1 MKRFNLNPVYAGV
14 LAVLATATSA
24 QAQSAPVD
32 VPRIEITGSHIR
44 RADTEIASPVQII
57 SRDEIDRSG
66 KVSVG
71 EYLQTLAVDNQ
82 GSVPTTFGSGFA
94 SGASGMSLRGL
105 GAASTLVLINGRR
118 IAPYGMADDGQKVFA
133 DLNVLPLEAIERI
146 EILKDGASSIYGSD
160 AIAGVVNVILR
171 RNFVGTVAKTSY
183 GRSAYG
189 DGIEKRVTLTHGVG
203 TIEKDNYNF
212 LLNAE
217 LVSKGDIYNSARAGR
232 GTVGR
237 SDFRPEGYTA
247 EASGGANGGTGAII
261 AGGGTAVSS
270 VVGNVRNPSTLLY
283 SSRVP
288 ASSAACAN
296 LSRGYPQGDPGGGCL
311 IDATQRYGMIQPK
324 SDSLNLFGRYTRK
337 LDGDAEHYT
346 EFNYYNSDYTSSGTP
361 SGVSSS
367 TGYPGGPVSNS
378 GVALGANHPDNP
390 FTGSAARLRYLAADV
405 GPRVSDVGNTFTRFV
420 SGFKGVSGAW
430 DYDSAFLFS
439 ESKTNNVRSGYLQR
453 DVAFALLNPTAA
465 NVAAANANSS
475 AYRALPAGTYWR
487 IGENAG
493 LNSAAMYAALSP
505 SISNNAVSRTTQL
518 DFRAS
523 RELGQLEGGPIGL
536 AVGAELRRES
546 ITLDPTSGTE
556 RGNIIGLGYSAYTG
570 SRNVAAAYAEGLMPV
585 TKQIEIT
592 AALRADHYDGGIG
605 TTATP
610 KLGFKWKPVS
620 NIALRS
626 TYAEGFRAPSAAESG
641 KGGLAAFTSAADPA
655 RCNPP
660 SITIG
665 CNPGSVAI
673 ITSPNPNLQPEKSK
687 SLTFG
692 AVWDATPNTSLTAD
706 LWQIRRT
713 NEINQE
719 STSAAIAAGS
729 VSRDAST
736 AIPGVAGDPGGITA
750 VLARYV
756 NSARTTVQ
764 GLDMDLRHRIN
775 VTGGRVTLQANWTH
789 LFKWQ
794 RVEADGTTYEY
805 AGTHGNCDAT
815 NCMGTPQDRINLG
828 ATLDYG
834 SWRVSGIANYRGAIK
849 NVLSKGEDC
858 ATYVD
863 VNGTIP
869 GPANCRIGAFTTVD
883 VSARYKISDKT
894 EVFGSIRNL
903 FDAVPPMDPT
913 TYGAAGYN
921 PLDYS
926 GAVGR
931 YFSMGMRHA
940 F

>member
-1 MKRFNLNPVYAGV
+1 MKKFNLNPVCLGIFAA
-14 LAVLATATSA
+14 LAASTNV

-32 VPRIEITGSHIR
+32 IPRIEITGSNIK
-44 RADTEIASPVQII
+44 RADKEIASPVQVI
-57 SRDEIDRSG
+57 SREEIDRSG

-146 EILKDGASSIYGSD
+146 EILKDGASAIYGSD

-171 RNFVGTVAKTSY
+171 RSFVGTVAKSSF
-183 GRSAYG
+183 GQSRFG
-189 DGIEKRVTLTHGVG
+189 DGTEKRVTLTHGVG
-203 TIEKDNYNF
+203 SIQDDNFNL

-217 LVSKGDIYNSARAGR
+217 VVSKGAVYNSARSGR
-232 GTVGR
+232 GAVGR
-237 SDFRPEGYTA
+237 TDFRPEGYTA
-247 EASGGANGGTGAII
+247 EASGGANGGSGAII
-261 AGGGTAVSS
+261 AGGGAAVSS
-270 VVGNVRNPSTLLY
+270 IVGNVRNPSTLLY
-283 SSRVP
+283 SSRV
-288 ASSAACAN
+288 AANSAPCTN
-296 LSRGYPQGDPGGGCL
+296 LSGGYPQGDPGGGCL

-324 SDSLNLFGRYTRK
+324 SESLNLFGRYTRK
-337 LDGDAEHYT
+337 IEGDAEHYT
-346 EFNYYNSDYTSSGTP
+346 EFNYYNSNFTSNGTP
-361 SGVSSS
+361 SSVSGS
-367 TGYPGGPVSNS
+367 TGYPGGPVSNA

-390 FTGSAARLRYLAADV
+390 YSGTAARLRYLAADV
-405 GPRVSDVGNTFTRFV
+405 GPRLSDVGNTFTRLV

-439 ESKTNNVRSGYLQR
+439 ESKTSNVRTGYLQR

-465 NVAAANANSS
+465 NVAAASANSS

-493 LNSAAMYAALSP
+493 LNSAALYAALSP
-505 SISNNAVSRTTQL
+505 SISNDAISRTTQL

-523 RELGQLEGGPIGL
+523 REFGQLDGGPIGL

-546 ITLDPTSGTE
+546 ISLEPTSGTE
-556 RGNIIGLGYSAYTG
+556 RGNIIGLGYSAYSG
-570 SRNVAAAYAEGLMPV
+570 ARSVAAAYAEGLMPV
-585 TKQIEIT
+585 TRQIEIT
-592 AALRADHYDGGIG
+592 TALRADHYDGGIG

-610 KLGFKWKPVS
+610 KLGIKWKPAS
-620 NIALRS
+620 NFALRS
-626 TYAEGFRAPSAAESG
+626 TYAEGFRAPSSAESG
-641 KGGLAAFTSAADPA
+641 KGGLAAFASAADPA

-660 SITIG
+660 TITIG

-687 SLTFG
+687 SYSFG
-692 AVWDATPNTSLTAD
+692 AVWDATPNTSVTAD

-719 STSAAIAAGS
+719 STSGAILAGS
-729 VSRDAST
+729 VSRDIST
-736 AIPGVAGDPGGITA
+736 AIPGVVGDPGGITA

-764 GLDMDLRHRIN
+764 GIDLDLRHRID

-789 LFKWQ
+789 LYKWQ
-794 RVEADGTTYEY
+794 RVEQDGTIYEY
-805 AGTHGNCDAT
+805 AGTHGNCDVT
-815 NCMGTPQDRINLG
+815 NCIGTPKDRINLG

-834 SWRVSGIANYRGAIK
+834 PWRLTGLANYRGAIK

-858 ATYVD
+858 ATHID
-863 VNGTIP
+863 EDGIIP
-869 GPANCRIGAFTTVD
+869 GPANCRIASFTTVD
-883 VSARYKISDKT
+883 ISARYKVSNKT

-903 FDAVPPMDPT
+903 LDRTPPMDPT

-926 GAVGR
+926 GALGR
-931 YFSMGMRHA
+931 YISVGLRHA